1 MHLLILPNDL
11 LYVMTNF
18 MSVSDKMTLRETC
31 IDLKNNVNYMEI
43 RIEKLD
49 VKIDKLL
56 NGRMY
61 ILCRLRLASLCGL
74 QEHTVASIW
83 SWVTLIG
90 DITDDSLPILRQ
102 IGSAIYKNSITD

>member
-1 MHLLILPNDL
+1 MHLLMLPNDL

-18 MSVSDKMTLRETC
+18 MSLSDKMLLRETC
-31 IDLKNNVNYMEI
+31 RDLKDNVNYMEI

-74 QEHTVASIW
+74 HEHTVASIW
-83 SWVTLIG
+83 SWATLIG
-90 DITDDSLPILRQ
+90 DITDDSLLFLDRLVVQFIKIQ
-102 IGSAIYKNSITD
+102 